1 MLNFSSSNRIQI
13 LQEAQSEIFDLVIIG
28 GGITGAGIALD
39 AASRGLSVL
48 LLEKED
54 FASGTSS
61 RSTKLIHGG
70 LRYLKQMEFNL
81 VRQVGQERA
90 ILYQNAK
97 HLVRPEPM
105 LLPIIEGGSL
115 GKQSTKLGLWIYEFL
130 AGVPLNEQKRM
141 LNSTECIQAEP
152 LMDSAIIRG
161 GALYTEYR
169 TDDARLTITVLKT
182 AIKLGAKAV
191 NHASVIDLIYDN
203 GKLKGVRVQEKS
215 SHSEFQILAHNVVNA
230 AGPWVDEIRF
240 KEGPLVGKQLHLTQG
255 IHLVV
260 QHKSFALK
268 QAVYFDSS
276 DKRMIFAIPRD
287 GCTYI
292 GTTDT
297 NFVGDKNNPS
307 ISVADVQYLLD
318 TCNRVFPKVRLCQ
331 NDVIS
336 SWSGLRP
343 LIHEDD
349 KSPSELSR
357 KDELFISPSG
367 LISIAGGKLTGYR
380 LMAKRVVDVIA
391 LKINSIEQRFIPK
404 SQSHSVKLSGGD
416 FIDEQDIIEFK
427 DILCGQSKQVNCS
440 YNIIHEWVNRY
451 GKDAELIVEIAFA
464 LWPEI
469 SEKELVPDIAEI
481 HYVIHHEMCLH
492 PSDYF
497 VRRTSNLYFNRE
509 NLLRKFE
516 ILYPWFVQIAQLNN
530 EVAKQYAEQFIN
542 EIDLAMDFK

>member
-1 MLNFSSSNRIQI
+1 MLNFSSANRIQI
-13 LQEAQSEIFDLVIIG
+13 LQEAQSEVFDLVIIG

-48 LLEKED
+48 LLDKDD

-115 GKQSTKLGLWIYEFL
+115 GKLSTKFGLWLYEFL

-141 LNSTECIQAEP
+141 LNSNECIQAEP
-152 LMDSAIIRG
+152 LMDNAIVRG

-191 NHASVIDLIYDN
+191 NHASVIDLLYDN
-203 GKLKGVRVQEKS
+203 GKIKGVRVQEKS
-215 SHSEFQILAHNVVNA
+215 SKTEFQILAHTVVNA
-230 AGPWVDEIRF
+230 AGPWVDEIRL

-255 IHLVV
+255 IHIVV
-260 QHKSFALK
+260 HYKRFALK
-268 QAVYFDSS
+268 QAVYFDSP
-276 DKRMIFAIPRD
+276 DKRMIFAIPRE

-297 NFVGDKNNPS
+297 NFVGDKNNPQV
-307 ISVADVQYLLD
+307 SVTDVQYLIE
-318 TCNRVFPKVRLCQ
+318 TCNRIFPTIHLSQ
-331 NDVIS
+331 IDVIS

-343 LIHEDD
+343 LIHEDG

-357 KDELFISPSG
+357 KDELFISQSG
-367 LISIAGGKLTGYR
+367 MISIAGGKLTGYR

-391 LKINSIEQRFIPK
+391 LKINSIEHRFIPK
-404 SQSHSVKLSGGD
+404 SQSHTVKLCGGD
-416 FIDEQDIIEFK
+416 FIDEHGIIEFK
-427 DILCGQSKQVNCS
+427 DILCGQAKQVYCT
-440 YNIIHEWVNRY
+440 YNKIDEWVNRY
-451 GKDAELIVEIAFA
+451 GKDAEHIVEIAFA
-464 LWPEI
+464 MWPEI
-469 SEKELVPDIAEI
+469 SDKELVPEIAEM

-509 NLLRKFE
+509 NLMRKFE

-530 EVAKQYAEQFIN
+530 EVAKQYAEQFIY
-542 EIDLAMDFK
+542 ELDLAMDFK

>member
-48 LLEKED
+48 LLEKDD

-81 VRQVGQERA
+81 VRQVGKERA

-115 GKQSTKLGLWIYEFL
+115 GKRSTKLGLWLYEFL

-141 LNSTECIQAEP
+141 LNSNECIQAEP
-152 LMDSAIIRG
+152 LLEKAIIRG

-169 TDDARLTITVLKT
+169 TDDARLTISVLKT

-203 GKLKGVRVQEKS
+203 GKIKGVRVQEKS
-215 SHSEFQILAHNVVNA
+215 SNEEFQILARTVVNA
-230 AGPWVDEIRF
+230 AGPWVDEIRL

-255 IHLVV
+255 IHIVV
-260 QHKSFALK
+260 HHKRFSLK
-268 QAVYFDSS
+268 QAVYFDSP
-276 DKRMIFAIPRD
+276 DKRMIFAIPRE

-297 NFVGDKNNPS
+297 NFVGDKNNPQV
-307 ISVADVQYLLD
+307 SVSDVQYLLE
-318 TCNRVFPKVRLCQ
+318 TCNRIFPTIHLSQ

-343 LIHEDD
+343 LIHEDG

-357 KDELFISPSG
+357 KDELFTSPSG
-367 LISIAGGKLTGYR
+367 LISIGGGKLTGYR
-380 LMAKRVVDVIA
+380 LMAKRVVDEVA
-391 LKINSIEQRFIPK
+391 LKINSIERRSIPK
-404 SQSHSVKLSGGD
+404 SQTHKVKLSGGD
-416 FIDEQDIIEFK
+416 FTDEQDIIEFK
-427 DILCGQSKQVNCS
+427 DILCGQAKQVNCS
-440 YNIIHEWVNRY
+440 YNKIDEWVNRY
-451 GKDAELIVEIAFA
+451 GKDAEHIVEIAYV
-464 LWPEI
+464 LWPDI
-469 SEKELVPDIAEI
+469 SEKEWVPDIAEM
-481 HYVIHHEMCLH
+481 HYAINHEMCLH

-509 NLLRKFE
+509 NLMRKFE
-516 ILYPWFVQIAQLNN
+516 ILYPWFIQIAQLNN
-530 EVAKQYAEQFIN
+530 ESAKQYSEQFIN
-542 EIDLAMDFK
+542 EISLALDFK

>member
-1 MLNFSSSNRIQI
+1 MLNFSSANRIQI
-13 LQEAQSEIFDLVIIG
+13 LHDAQSEIFDLVIIG

-70 LRYLKQMEFNL
+70 LRYLKQLEFNL
-81 VRQVGQERA
+81 VRQVGKERA
-90 ILYQNAK
+90 ILYQNAI

-115 GKQSTKLGLWIYEFL
+115 GKLSTSFALWLYEFL

-203 GKLKGVRVQEKS
+203 GKIKGVRVQEKS

-297 NFVGDKNNPS
+297 NYIGEKSNPRVS
-307 ISVADVQYLLD
+307 IADVQYLLKA
-318 TCNRVFPKVRLCQ
+318 CNQIFPNIHLGQ

-343 LIHEDD
+343 LIHEDG

-357 KDELFISPSG
+357 KDELFVSPSG

-380 LMAKRVVDVIA
+380 LMAKRVVDSIV
-391 LKINSIEQRFIPK
+391 LKSNRNERRLIPK
-404 SQSHSVKLSGGD
+404 SRTHELKLSGAD
-416 FIDEQDIIEFK
+416 FIDEHDIIEFK
-427 DILCGQSKQVNCS
+427 DILCGQAKQVNCS
-440 YNIIHEWVNRY
+440 YNKIDEWVNRY
-451 GKDAELIVEIAFA
+451 GKDAEHIVEIAFA

-469 SEKELVPDIAEI
+469 SEKELVPDIAELHYAI
-481 HYVIHHEMCLH
+481 HYEMCLH
-492 PSDYF
+492 PSDFF

-509 NLLRKFE
+509 NLMRKFE
-516 ILYPWFVQIAQLNN
+516 ILYPWFIQIAQLNN
-530 EVAKQYAEQFIN
+530 ESAKQYEEQFIN
-542 EIDLAMDFK
+542 EIGLALDFK

>member
-1 MLNFSSSNRIQI
+1 MLNFSSANRIQI
-13 LQEAQSEIFDLVIIG
+13 LKEAQSEIFDLVIIG

-48 LLEKED
+48 LLEKDD

-115 GKQSTKLGLWIYEFL
+115 GKLSTKFGLWLYEFL
-130 AGVPLNEQKRM
+130 AGVPLKEQKQM
-141 LNSTECIQAEP
+141 LNSIECIQAEP
-152 LMDSAIIRG
+152 LLDNAIIRG

-191 NHASVIDLIYDN
+191 NHAPVIDLLYDN
-203 GKLKGVRVQEKS
+203 GKIKGVRVQEKLS
-215 SHSEFQILAHNVVNA
+215 GAEFQILAHTVVNA
-230 AGPWVDEIRF
+230 AGPWVDEIRL
-240 KEGPLVGKQLHLTQG
+240 KEGPLVGKKLHLTQG

-260 QHKSFALK
+260 QHKRFALK
-268 QAVYFDSS
+268 QAVYLDTS

-297 NFVGDKNNPS
+297 NYKGDKSNPP
-307 ISVADVQYLLD
+307 ISVADVQYLLE
-318 TCNRVFPKVRLCQ
+318 TCNRIFPNVHLSQ

-343 LIHEDD
+343 LIHEDG

-357 KDELFISPSG
+357 KDELFVSPSG

-391 LKINSIEQRFIPK
+391 LKINSVEQRFIPQ
-404 SQSHSVKLSGGD
+404 SQSHTVKLSGGD

-440 YNIIHEWVNRY
+440 YNNIHEWVNRY
-451 GKDAELIVEIAFA
+451 GKDSEQIVEIAFA

-481 HYVIHHEMCLH
+481 HYVIHHEMCMH
-492 PSDYF
+492 PSDFF

-509 NLLRKFE
+509 NLMRKFE

-542 EIDLAMDFK
+542 EIDLAMDYK

>member
-13 LQEAQSEIFDLVIIG
+13 LQVAQSEIFDLIIIG
-28 GGITGAGIALD
+28 GGITGTGIALD

-48 LLEKED
+48 LLEKDD

-70 LRYLKQMEFNL
+70 LRYLKQLEFNL
-81 VRQVGQERA
+81 VRQVGKERA

-105 LLPIIEGGSL
+105 LLPIIEGGLL
-115 GKQSTKLGLWIYEFL
+115 GKRSTKFGLWLYEFL
-130 AGVPLNEQKRM
+130 AGVPLHEQKRM
-141 LNSTECIQAEP
+141 LNSNECIQAEP
-152 LMDSAIIRG
+152 LLEKAIIRG

-169 TDDARLTITVLKT
+169 TDDARLTISVLKT

-203 GKLKGVRVQEKS
+203 GKIKGVRVQEKS
-215 SHSEFQILAHNVVNA
+215 SNEEFQILARTVVNA
-230 AGPWVDEIRF
+230 AGPWVDEIRI
-240 KEGPLVGKQLHLTQG
+240 KEGTLVGKQLHLTQG
-255 IHLVV
+255 IHIVV
-260 QHKSFALK
+260 HHKRFSLK
-268 QAVYFDSS
+268 QAVYFDSP
-276 DKRMIFAIPRD
+276 DKRMIFAIPRE

-297 NFVGDKNNPS
+297 NFVGDKNNPQVPVS
-307 ISVADVQYLLD
+307 DVQYLLE
-318 TCNRVFPKVRLCQ
+318 TCNRIFPAIHLSQ

-343 LIHEDD
+343 LIHEDG

-357 KDELFISPSG
+357 KDELFTSPSG

-380 LMAKRVVDVIA
+380 LMAKRVVDEVV
-391 LKINSIEQRFIPK
+391 LKINSIERRSIPK
-404 SQSHSVKLSGGD
+404 SQTHKVKLSGGD
-416 FIDEQDIIEFK
+416 FTDEQDIIEFK
-427 DILCGQSKQVNCS
+427 DILCGQAKQVNCS
-440 YNIIHEWVNRY
+440 YNKIDEWVNRY
-451 GKDAELIVEIAFA
+451 GKDAEHIVEIAYV
-464 LWPEI
+464 LWPDI
-469 SEKELVPDIAEI
+469 SEKEWVPDIAEM
-481 HYVIHHEMCLH
+481 HYAIHHEMCLQ

-509 NLLRKFE
+509 NLMRKFE
-516 ILYPWFVQIAQLNN
+516 ILYPWFIQIAQLNN
-530 EVAKQYAEQFIN
+530 ESAKHYSEQFIN
-542 EIDLAMDFK
+542 EIGLALDFK

>member
-1 MLNFSSSNRIQI
+1 MLNFSSANRIQI
-13 LQEAQSEIFDLVIIG
+13 LQEAQSEIFDLIIIG

-70 LRYLKQMEFNL
+70 LRYLKQFEFNL

-90 ILYQNAK
+90 ILYKNAK

-115 GKQSTKLGLWIYEFL
+115 GKLSTKFGLWLYEFL

-141 LNSTECIQAEP
+141 LNPNECIEAEP
-152 LMDSAIIRG
+152 LMDKAIIRG

-169 TDDARLTITVLKT
+169 TDDARLTITVLKS

-191 NHASVIDLIYDN
+191 NHASVIDLVYDN
-203 GKLKGVRVQEKS
+203 GKIKGVRVQEKS
-215 SHSEFQILAHNVVNA
+215 SQNEFQILAHSVVNA
-230 AGPWVDEIRF
+230 AGPWVDEIRL

-260 QHKSFALK
+260 QHKKFALK

-297 NFVGDKNNPS
+297 NYSGDKSNPP
-307 ISVADVQYLLD
+307 ISGADVQYLLEA
-318 TCNRVFPKVRLCQ
+318 CNRVFPNVHLSQ

-343 LIHEDD
+343 LIHEDGKD
-349 KSPSELSR
+349 PSELSR

-380 LMAKRVVDVIA
+380 LMAKRVVDKIA
-391 LKINSIEQRFIPK
+391 LTLNGLERRLIPK
-404 SQSHSVKLSGGD
+404 SQTHELKLCGAD
-416 FIDEQDIIEFK
+416 FMDEQDIIEFK
-427 DILCGQSKQVNCS
+427 DILCGQAKQVNCS
-440 YNIIHEWVNRY
+440 YNTIDEWVNRY
-451 GKDAELIVEIAFA
+451 GKDAEQIVEIAFA

-469 SEKELVPDIAEI
+469 SEKELVPDIAEMNYAI
-481 HYVIHHEMCLH
+481 HYEMCLH

-497 VRRTSNLYFNRE
+497 VRRTSNLYFQRE
-509 NLLRKFE
+509 NLLKKFE
-516 ILYPWFVQIAQLNN
+516 VLYPWFVKIAQLND
-530 EVAKQYAEQFIN
+530 EVAKQYADQFIN
-542 EIDLAMDFK
+542 EIDLALNFI

>member
-13 LQEAQSEIFDLVIIG
+13 LQEAQCEIFDLVIIG

-39 AASRGLSVL
+39 AASRSLSVL
-48 LLEKED
+48 LLEKDD

-81 VRQVGQERA
+81 VRQVGNERA

-105 LLPIIEGGSL
+105 LLPIIEAGSL
-115 GKQSTKLGLWIYEFL
+115 GKLSTKFGLWLYEFL
-130 AGVPLNEQKRM
+130 AGVPLHEQKRM
-141 LNSTECIQAEP
+141 LNSIECIQAEP
-152 LMDSAIIRG
+152 LIDNAIILG
-161 GALYTEYR
+161 GAIYTEYR

-203 GKLKGVRVQEKS
+203 GKIKGVRVREKS
-215 SHSEFQILAHNVVNA
+215 SNIEFKILAHTVVNA
-230 AGPWVDEIRF
+230 AGPWVDEIRS
-240 KEGPLVGKQLHLTQG
+240 KEGPLVGKQLHLTKG
-255 IHLVV
+255 IHIVV
-260 QHKSFALK
+260 QHKRFALK
-268 QAVYFDSS
+268 QAIYFDSS

-297 NFVGDKNNPS
+297 NFVGDKNNPFVT
-307 ISVADVQYLLD
+307 VADVEYLLE
-318 TCNRVFPKVRLCQ
+318 TCNRIFPTIHLSQ

-343 LIHEDD
+343 LIHEDG
-349 KSPSELSR
+349 KNPSELSR
-357 KDELFISPSG
+357 KDELFVSPSG

-391 LKINSIEQRFIPK
+391 LKINSIEQRFIQK
-404 SQSHSVKLSGGD
+404 SQTHTVKLSGGD

-427 DILCGQSKQVNCS
+427 DIIWGQAKQVNCS
-440 YNIIHEWVNRY
+440 YNKIDEWVNRY
-451 GKDAELIVEIAFA
+451 GKDAAHIVEIAYV
-464 LWPEI
+464 LWPDI
-469 SEKELVPDIAEI
+469 SEKEFVPDIAEMHYAI
-481 HYVIHHEMCLH
+481 HFEMCLH
-492 PSDYF
+492 PCDYF
-497 VRRTSNLYFNRE
+497 VRRTSGLYFNRE

-516 ILYPWFVQIAQLNN
+516 VLYPWFIKIAQLDD
-530 EVAKQYAEQFIN
+530 EVAKQYADQFIS
-542 EIDLAMDFK
+542 EVDLALDFK

>member
-13 LQEAQSEIFDLVIIG
+13 LQEAQSEIFDLIIIG

-48 LLEKED
+48 LLEKDD

-70 LRYLKQMEFNL
+70 LRYLKQLEFNL
-81 VRQVGQERA
+81 VRQVGKERA

-115 GKQSTKLGLWIYEFL
+115 GKRSTKLGLWLYEFL
-130 AGVPLNEQKRM
+130 AGVPLHEQKRM
-141 LNSTECIQAEP
+141 LNSNECIQAEP
-152 LMDSAIIRG
+152 LLEKAIIRG

-169 TDDARLTITVLKT
+169 TDDARLTISVLKT

-203 GKLKGVRVQEKS
+203 GKIKGVRVHEKS
-215 SHSEFQILAHNVVNA
+215 SKKEFQILARNVVNA
-230 AGPWVDEIRF
+230 AGPWVDEIRL

-255 IHLVV
+255 IHIVV
-260 QHKSFALK
+260 QHKKFALK

-297 NFVGDKNNPS
+297 NFVGDKNNPQ
-307 ISVADVQYLLD
+307 VPVTDVQYLLE
-318 TCNRVFPKVRLCQ
+318 TCNRIFPTIHLSQ

-343 LIHEDD
+343 LIHEDG
-349 KSPSELSR
+349 KNPSELSR
-357 KDELFISPSG
+357 KDELFTSPSG

-380 LMAKRVVDVIA
+380 LMAKRVVDEVA
-391 LKINSIEQRFIPK
+391 LKINSIERRSIPK
-404 SQSHSVKLSGGD
+404 SQTHSVKLSGGD
-416 FIDEQDIIEFK
+416 FIDEQDITEFK
-427 DILCGQSKQVNCS
+427 DILCGQAKQVNCY
-440 YNIIHEWVNRY
+440 YNKIDEWVNRY
-451 GKDAELIVEIAFA
+451 GKDAEHIVEIAYV
-464 LWPEI
+464 LWPDI
-469 SEKELVPDIAEI
+469 SEKEWVSDIAEM
-481 HYVIHHEMCLH
+481 HYAIHHEMCLH

-509 NLLRKFE
+509 NLMRKFE
-516 ILYPWFVQIAQLNN
+516 ILYPWFIQIAQLND
-530 EVAKQYAEQFIN
+530 ESAKQYSEQFIN
-542 EIDLAMDFK
+542 EISLALDFK

>member
-1 MLNFSSSNRIQI
+1 MFNFSSSNRIQI
-13 LQEAQSEIFDLVIIG
+13 LQEAQSEIFDIIVIG

-48 LLEKED
+48 LLEKDD

-70 LRYLKQMEFNL
+70 LRYLKQLEFKL
-81 VRQVGQERA
+81 VRQVGLERA
-90 ILYQNAK
+90 ILYKNAK

-115 GKQSTKLGLWIYEFL
+115 GKVSTSFALWLYEFL

-141 LNSTECIQAEP
+141 LNSNECIQTEP

-182 AIKLGAKAV
+182 AVKIGAKAV
-191 NHASVIDLIYDN
+191 NHAAVIDLVYDN
-203 GKLKGVRVQEKS
+203 GKIKGVRVQEKS
-215 SHSEFQILAHNVVNA
+215 SHSEFQILAHTVVNA
-230 AGPWVDEIRF
+230 AGPWVDEIRL

-260 QHKSFALK
+260 QHKKFALK

-297 NFVGDKNNPS
+297 NYSGDKSNPT

-318 TCNRVFPKVRLCQ
+318 ACNLIFPTIHLSQ

-343 LIHEDD
+343 LIHEEG

-357 KDELFISPSG
+357 KDELFISASG
-367 LISIAGGKLTGYR
+367 MISIAGGKLTGYR
-380 LMAKRVVDVIA
+380 LMAKRVVDEIA
-391 LKINSIEQRFIPK
+391 LKLNRNELRLIPK
-404 SQSHSVKLSGGD
+404 SRTEELKLSGGD
-416 FIDEQDIIEFK
+416 FIDEHDIIEFK
-427 DILCGQSKQVNCS
+427 DILCGQAKQVNCT
-440 YNIIHEWVNRY
+440 YNTIDEWVNRY
-451 GKDAELIVEIAFA
+451 GKDAEHIVEIAFA

-469 SEKELVPDIAEI
+469 SEKEWVPDIAEM
-481 HYVIHHEMCLH
+481 HYVIHFEMCLH

-509 NLLRKFE
+509 NLLRKFDV
-516 ILYPWFVQIAQLNN
+516 LYPWFVKIAQLNN
-530 EVAKQYAEQFIN
+530 EVAKQFAEQIIN
-542 EIDLAMDFK
+542 EIDLALDFK

>member
-1 MLNFSSSNRIQI
+1 MINFSSANRIQI

-48 LLEKED
+48 LLEKDD

-70 LRYLKQMEFNL
+70 LRYLKQLEFNI
-81 VRQVGQERA
+81 VRQVGKERA

-97 HLVRPEPM
+97 HLIRPEPM

-115 GKQSTKLGLWIYEFL
+115 GKLSTKLGLWLYEFL
-130 AGVPLNEQKRM
+130 AGVPIHEQKRM
-141 LNSTECIQAEP
+141 LNSNECNQAEP
-152 LMDSAIIRG
+152 LMDKAIIRG

-182 AIKLGAKAV
+182 AIKLSAKAV
-191 NHASVIDLIYDN
+191 NHAAVIDLVYDD
-203 GKLKGVRVQEKS
+203 GKIKGVRVQEKLS
-215 SHSEFQILAHNVVNA
+215 GTEFQILAHTVVNA
-230 AGPWVDEIRF
+230 AGPWVDEIRL
-240 KEGPLVGKQLHLTQG
+240 KEGPLFGKKLHLTKG

-260 QHKSFALK
+260 HHKRFALK
-268 QAVYFDSS
+268 QAVYFDSL

-297 NFVGDKNNPS
+297 DYIGNKSNPP
-307 ISVADVQYLLD
+307 ISVVDVQYLLD
-318 TCNRVFPKVRLCQ
+318 ACNRIFPTIHLSQ

-343 LIHEDD
+343 LIHEDG

-357 KDELFISPSG
+357 KDELFVSPSG

-391 LKINSIEQRFIPK
+391 LKLNSKEHRLIPK
-404 SQSHSVKLSGGD
+404 SRTHELKLSGGD

-427 DILCGQSKQVNCS
+427 DILCGQAKQVNCT
-440 YNIIHEWVNRY
+440 YNKIDEWVNRY
-451 GKDAELIVEIAFA
+451 GKDAEHIVEIAFA

-469 SEKELVPDIAEI
+469 SEKEWLPDIAEM
-481 HYVIHHEMCLH
+481 HYAIHHEMCLH

-509 NLLRKFE
+509 NLKRKFDS
-516 ILYPWFVQIAQLNN
+516 LYPWFVQIAQLNIEN
-530 EVAKQYAEQFIN
+530 AKQFEEQFIN
-542 EIDLAMDFK
+542 EIDLALDFK

>member
-1 MLNFSSSNRIQI
+1 MLNFSSANRIQI
-13 LQEAQSEIFDLVIIG
+13 LQEAQSEVFDLVIIG

-48 LLEKED
+48 LLEKDD

-70 LRYLKQMEFNL
+70 LRYLKQMEFKL

-115 GKQSTKLGLWIYEFL
+115 GKRSTKFGLWLYEFL
-130 AGVPLNEQKRM
+130 AGVPLNEQKKM
-141 LNSTECIQAEP
+141 LNSIECIQAEP
-152 LMDSAIIRG
+152 LMDNAIIRG

-182 AIKLGAKAV
+182 AIKRGAKAV
-191 NHASVIDLIYDN
+191 NHASVIDLLYDN
-203 GKLKGVRVQEKS
+203 GKIKGVRVQEKLS
-215 SHSEFQILAHNVVNA
+215 GTEFQIMAHTVVNA
-230 AGPWVDEIRF
+230 AGPWVDEIRL
-240 KEGPLVGKQLHLTQG
+240 KEGPLVGKKLHLTQG
-255 IHLVV
+255 IHIVV
-260 QHKSFALK
+260 HHKRFALK

-297 NFVGDKNNPS
+297 NFMGDKNNPKV
-307 ISVADVQYLLD
+307 SVADVQYLLE
-318 TCNRVFPKVRLCQ
+318 TCNRIFPNVHLIQ

-343 LIHEDD
+343 LIHEDG
-349 KSPSELSR
+349 KGPSELSR
-357 KDELFISPSG
+357 KDELFVSPSG

-404 SQSHSVKLSGGD
+404 SQSHTVKLSGGD

-427 DILCGQSKQVNCS
+427 DILCGQAKQVNCS
-440 YNIIHEWVNRY
+440 YNKIHEWVNRY
-451 GKDAELIVEIAFA
+451 GKDAEHIVEIAFA

-469 SEKELVPDIAEI
+469 SEKELVPEIAEI

-509 NLLRKFE
+509 NLMSKFD

-530 EVAKQYAEQFIN
+530 EVARQYAEQFIN
-542 EIDLAMDFK
+542 EIDLSMDFK

>member
-13 LQEAQSEIFDLVIIG
+13 LQEAQSEIFDLIIIG

-48 LLEKED
+48 LLEKDD

-81 VRQVGQERA
+81 VRQVGKERA

-115 GKQSTKLGLWIYEFL
+115 GKRSTKLGLWLYEFL

-141 LNSTECIQAEP
+141 LNSNECIQAEP
-152 LMDSAIIRG
+152 LLEKAIIQG

-169 TDDARLTITVLKT
+169 TDDARLTISVLKT

-203 GKLKGVRVQEKS
+203 GKIKGVRVQEKS
-215 SHSEFQILAHNVVNA
+215 SNKEFQILARTVVNA
-230 AGPWVDEIRF
+230 AGPWVDEIRL

-255 IHLVV
+255 IHIVV
-260 QHKSFALK
+260 HHKRFSLK
-268 QAVYFDSS
+268 QAVYFDTS
-276 DKRMIFAIPRD
+276 DKRMIFAIPRE

-297 NFVGDKNNPS
+297 NYIGDKRNPP
-307 ISVADVQYLLD
+307 ISVADVQYLLEA
-318 TCNRVFPKVRLCQ
+318 CNRIFPSVHLSQ

-343 LIHEDD
+343 LIHEDG

-357 KDELFISPSG
+357 KDELFTSPSG

-380 LMAKRVVDVIA
+380 LMAKRVVDEVA
-391 LKINSIEQRFIPK
+391 LKINSIERRSIPK
-404 SQSHSVKLSGGD
+404 SQTHSVKLSGGD

-427 DILCGQSKQVNCS
+427 DILCGQAKQVNCS
-440 YNIIHEWVNRY
+440 YNKIDEWVNRY
-451 GKDAELIVEIAFA
+451 GKDAEHIVEIAYV
-464 LWPEI
+464 LWPDI
-469 SEKELVPDIAEI
+469 SEKEWVSDIAEM
-481 HYVIHHEMCLH
+481 HYAIHHEMCLH

-509 NLLRKFE
+509 NLMRKFE
-516 ILYPWFVQIAQLNN
+516 ILYPWFIQIAQLNN
-530 EVAKQYAEQFIN
+530 ESAKKYSEQFIN
-542 EIDLAMDFK
+542 EIGLTLDFK

>member
-13 LQEAQSEIFDLVIIG
+13 LQVAQSKIFDLVIIG

-48 LLEKED
+48 LLEKDD

-70 LRYLKQMEFNL
+70 LRYLKQLEFNL
-81 VRQVGQERA
+81 VRQVGKERA

-115 GKQSTKLGLWIYEFL
+115 GKRSTKLGLWIYEFL

-141 LNSTECIQAEP
+141 LNSNECIQAEP
-152 LMDSAIIRG
+152 LLEKAIIRG
-161 GALYTEYR
+161 GALYIEYR
-169 TDDARLTITVLKT
+169 TDDARLTISVLKT

-191 NHASVIDLIYDN
+191 NHVSVIDLIYDN
-203 GKLKGVRVQEKS
+203 GKIKGVRVQEKS
-215 SHSEFQILAHNVVNA
+215 SNEEFQILARTVVNA
-230 AGPWVDEIRF
+230 AGPWVDEIRL

-255 IHLVV
+255 IHIVV
-260 QHKSFALK
+260 QHKKFALK

-297 NFVGDKNNPS
+297 NFVGDKNSPQV
-307 ISVADVQYLLD
+307 SVTDVRYLLE
-318 TCNRVFPKVRLCQ
+318 TCNRIFPNVHLSQ

-336 SWSGLRP
+336 SWIGLRP
-343 LIHEDD
+343 LIHEDG

-357 KDELFISPSG
+357 KDELFTSPSG

-380 LMAKRVVDVIA
+380 LMAKRVVDLVA
-391 LKINSIEQRFIPK
+391 LKINSIERRSIPK
-404 SQSHSVKLSGGD
+404 SQTHSVKLSGGD
-416 FIDEQDIIEFK
+416 FIDERDLIEFK
-427 DILCGQSKQVNCS
+427 DILCGQAKQVNCS
-440 YNIIHEWVNRY
+440 YNKIDEWVNRY
-451 GKDAELIVEIAFA
+451 GKDAEHIVEIAYV
-464 LWPEI
+464 LWPDI
-469 SEKELVPDIAEI
+469 SEKEWVPDIAEM
-481 HYVIHHEMCLH
+481 HYAIHHEMCLH

-509 NLLRKFE
+509 NLMRKFE
-516 ILYPWFVQIAQLNN
+516 ILYPWFIQIAQLNN
-530 EVAKQYAEQFIN
+530 ESAKQYSEQFIN
-542 EIDLAMDFK
+542 EISLALDFK

>member
-48 LLEKED
+48 LLEKDD

-81 VRQVGQERA
+81 VRQVGKERA

-115 GKQSTKLGLWIYEFL
+115 GKRSTKLGLWLYEFL

-141 LNSTECIQAEP
+141 LNSNECIQAEP
-152 LMDSAIIRG
+152 LLEKAIIRG

-169 TDDARLTITVLKT
+169 TDDARLTISVLKT

-203 GKLKGVRVQEKS
+203 GKIKGVRVQEKS
-215 SHSEFQILAHNVVNA
+215 SNEEFQILARTVVNA
-230 AGPWVDEIRF
+230 AGPWVDEIRL

-255 IHLVV
+255 IHIVV
-260 QHKSFALK
+260 HHKRFSLK
-268 QAVYFDSS
+268 QAVYFDSP
-276 DKRMIFAIPRD
+276 DKRMIFAIPRE

-297 NFVGDKNNPS
+297 NFVGDKNNPQV
-307 ISVADVQYLLD
+307 SVSDVQYLLE
-318 TCNRVFPKVRLCQ
+318 TCNRIFPTIHLSQ

-343 LIHEDD
+343 LIHEDG

-357 KDELFISPSG
+357 KDELFTSPSG

-380 LMAKRVVDVIA
+380 LMAKRVVDLVA
-391 LKINSIEQRFIPK
+391 LKINSIERRSIPK
-404 SQSHSVKLSGGD
+404 SQTHSVKLSGGD
-416 FIDEQDIIEFK
+416 FIDERDLIEFK
-427 DILCGQSKQVNCS
+427 DILCGQAKQVNCS
-440 YNIIHEWVNRY
+440 YNKIDEWVNRY
-451 GKDAELIVEIAFA
+451 GKDAEHIVEIAYV
-464 LWPEI
+464 LWPDI
-469 SEKELVPDIAEI
+469 SEKEWVPDIAEI
-481 HYVIHHEMCLH
+481 HYVIHHEMCLQ

-509 NLLRKFE
+509 NLMRKFE
-516 ILYPWFVQIAQLNN
+516 ILYPWFIQIAQLNN
-530 EVAKQYAEQFIN
+530 ESAKQYSEQFIN
-542 EIDLAMDFK
+542 EISLALDFK

>member
-1 MLNFSSSNRIQI
+1 
-13 LQEAQSEIFDLVIIG
+13 
-28 GGITGAGIALD
+28 
-39 AASRGLSVL
+39 L
-48 LLEKED
+48 LLEKDD

-115 GKQSTKLGLWIYEFL
+115 GKLSTKFGLWLYEFL
-130 AGVPLNEQKRM
+130 AGVPLQEQKQM
-141 LNSTECIQAEP
+141 LNSIECIQAEP
-152 LMDSAIIRG
+152 LLDNAIIRG

-182 AIKLGAKAV
+182 AVKLGAKAV
-191 NHASVIDLIYDN
+191 NHAAVIDLAYDN
-203 GKLKGVRVQEKS
+203 GKIKGVRVQEKLS
-215 SHSEFQILAHNVVNA
+215 GTEFQILAHTVVNA
-230 AGPWVDEIRF
+230 AGPWVDEIRL
-240 KEGPLVGKQLHLTQG
+240 KEGPLVGKKLHLTQG
-255 IHLVV
+255 IHIVV
-260 QHKSFALK
+260 HYKRFPLK
-268 QAVYFDSS
+268 QAVYFDCS

-297 NFVGDKNNPS
+297 NFLGDKNNPYV
-307 ISVADVQYLLD
+307 SVADVQYLLE
-318 TCNRVFPKVRLCQ
+318 TCNRIFSNVHLSQ

-343 LIHEDD
+343 LIHEDG

-357 KDELFISPSG
+357 KDELFVSPSG

-391 LKINSIEQRFIPK
+391 LKIKSNERRFIPK
-404 SQSHSVKLSGGD
+404 SQTHSLKLSGGD
-416 FIDEQDIIEFK
+416 FTDEQDIIEFK

-440 YNIIHEWVNRY
+440 YHKIDEWVNRY
-451 GKDAELIVEIAFA
+451 GKDAEHIVEIAFA

-469 SEKELVPDIAEI
+469 SEKEWVPDIAEM
-481 HYVIHHEMCLH
+481 HYAIHHEMCLH

-509 NLLRKFE
+509 KLISKFE

-530 EVAKQYAEQFIN
+530 EVAKKYAEQIVN
-542 EIDLAMDFK
+542 EIHLTMDFK